1 LAQLIVPA
9 GLSKTVGVEEL
20 NAGNVRVHMVRSEPK
35 PTQMAVPS
43 QDLVRDSQLNRD
55 LSLLTKVA
63 VIVNGAVQM
72 VQFIRQR
79 KGDQT

>member
-1 LAQLIVPA
+1 MRGCI
-9 GLSKTVGVEEL
+9 
-20 NAGNVRVHMVRSEPK
+20 MVRAEPK

-43 QDLVRDSQLNRD
+43 QDLLRDSKLNRD

-63 VIVNGAVQM
+63 VIVNGAAQM
-72 VQFIRQR
+72 VLFIHQR